1 MGKQRGE
8 GARKVSVGELAGLLV
23 AVFWAVL
30 VTLLAVVLVRLSRV
44 LREATVLVSAVTEQ
58 AVPLLVDAG
67 AAVRSANEQLERVD
81 EITANV
87 QDAAANANALSST
100 VAATLGGPL
109 VKVAAFSYGVRKAV
123 SKQNGTAALPQQQ
136 SEREALARLVRA
148 EVRAA
153 TAPSRGGLLSKVRRA
168 VRG

>member
-1 MGKQRGE
+1 M
-8 GARKVSVGELAGLLV
+8 SVGELAGLLV

-44 LREATVLVSAVTEQ
+44 LKEAAVLVSAVTEQ
-58 AVPLLVDAG
+58 AVPLLSDAG
-67 AAVRSANEQLERVD
+67 AAVRSANEQLDRVD

-123 SKQNGTAALPQQQ
+123 ARQQGGLPPMPSQAG
-136 SEREALARLVRA
+136 EREELARLVRA

-153 TAPSRGGLLSKVRRA
+153 TAPRSGLLSRVRRA

>member
-1 MGKQRGE
+1 M
-8 GARKVSVGELAGLLV
+8 SVGELAGLLV

-30 VTLLAVVLVRLSRV
+30 VTLLAVVLVRLSKV

-58 AVPLLVDAG
+58 AVPLLTDAS

-109 VKVAAFSYGVRKAV
+109 VKMAAFSYGVRKAV
-123 SKQNGTAALPQQQ
+123 SKQQAAVTVPQQ
-136 SEREALARLVRA
+136 SAERDALARMIRA

-153 TAPSRGGLLSKVRRA
+153 TAPRGTGLLSRVRRA

>member
-1 MGKQRGE
+1 M
-8 GARKVSVGELAGLLV
+8 SVGELAGLIV
-23 AVFWAVL
+23 AVGWAVL
-30 VTLLAVVLVRLSRV
+30 VTLLAVVLVRLSKV
-44 LREATVLVSAVTEQ
+44 LREATVLVSSVTEQ

-67 AAVRSANEQLERVD
+67 AAVRSAHEQLERVD

-123 SKQNGTAALPQQQ
+123 SRQQGTLTLPQQGAEQ
-136 SEREALARLVRA
+136 DALTRLIRA

-153 TAPSRGGLLSKVRRA
+153 TAPRGGLLSRVRRA
-168 VRG
+168 VKG

>member
-1 MGKQRGE
+1 M
-8 GARKVSVGELAGLLV
+8 AGLIV

-44 LREATVLVSAVTEQ
+44 LKEAASLVSAVSAQ
-58 AVPLLVDAG
+58 AVPLLEDAS
-67 AAVRSANEQLERVD
+67 AALADAQQQLDRVD

-109 VKVAAFSYGVRKAV
+109 VKVAAFSYGVRRAV
-123 SKQNGTAALPQQQ
+123 ARQQGAAGRVPVQGD
-136 SEREALARLVRA
+136 RDAIAALVRA

-153 TAPSRGGLLSKVRRA
+153 TAPRRRGLASRIRRA

>member
-1 MGKQRGE
+1 M
-8 GARKVSVGELAGLLV
+8 SVGELAGLLV

-30 VTLLAVVLVRLSRV
+30 VTLLAVVLVRLSKV
-44 LREATVLVSAVTEQ
+44 LKEATVLVSAVTEQ

-67 AAVRSANEQLERVD
+67 TAVRSANEQLERVD

-123 SKQNGTAALPQQQ
+123 ARQQGSAPLPEQAAD
-136 SEREALARLVRA
+136 RDALARLVRA

-153 TAPSRGGLLSKVRRA
+153 TVPRSSGLIARVRRA

>member
-1 MGKQRGE
+1 M
-8 GARKVSVGELAGLLV
+8 SVGELAGLLV

-44 LREATVLVSAVTEQ
+44 LKEAAVLVSAVTEQ
-58 AVPLLVDAG
+58 AVPLLSEAG

-123 SKQNGTAALPQQQ
+123 AKQNGTATLPTRPG
-136 SEREALARLVRA
+136 EREELARLIRA

-153 TAPSRGGLLSKVRRA
+153 TAARSGLFARVRRA

>member
-1 MGKQRGE
+1 M
-8 GARKVSVGELAGLLV
+8 SVGELAGLLV

-44 LREATVLVSAVTEQ
+44 LKEATVLVSAVTEQ
-58 AVPLLVDAG
+58 AVPLLSDAG

-123 SKQNGTAALPQQQ
+123 ARQNGTATLPPQQ

-153 TAPSRGGLLSKVRRA
+153 TAPRGGLLGRVRRA

>member
-1 MGKQRGE
+1 VSGGE
-8 GARKVSVGELAGLLV
+8 VAGLVV

-30 VTLLAVVLVRLSRV
+30 VTLLAVVLVRLAAA
-44 LREATVLVSAVTEQ
+44 LREATALVAAVAERT
-58 AVPLLVDAG
+58 VPLLDE
-67 AAVRSANEQLERVD
+67 AAETLRAANDQLARVD

-109 VKVAAFSYGVRKAV
+109 VKLSAFSYGVRSAV
-123 SKQNGTAALPQQQ
+123 AKQRSAGQPEGRIPHQT
-136 SEREALARLVRA
+136 ERELIARMVKA

-153 TAPSRGGLLSKVRRA
+153 TVRRGA
-168 VRG
+168 FARLLRKG

>member
-1 MGKQRGE
+1 M
-8 GARKVSVGELAGLLV
+8 SVGELAGLLV

-30 VTLLAVVLVRLSRV
+30 VTLLAVVLVRLSTV
-44 LREATVLVSAVTEQ
+44 LREAAVLVSAVTEQ
-58 AVPLLVDAG
+58 AVPLLHDAG
-67 AAVRSANEQLERVD
+67 AAVRGANEQLERVD

-123 SKQNGTAALPQQQ
+123 LRQRGGVTLPQQAAD
-136 SEREALARLVRA
+136 REALARLVRA

-153 TAPSRGGLLSKVRRA
+153 TAPRRGGLISRVRRA

>member
-1 MGKQRGE
+1 M
-8 GARKVSVGELAGLLV
+8 SVGELAGLLV

-30 VTLLAVVLVRLSRV
+30 VTLLAVVLVRLSTV

-58 AVPLLVDAG
+58 AVPLLTEAG

-100 VAATLGGPL
+100 VAATIGGPL

-123 SKQNGTAALPQQQ
+123 ARQQGAAAVPGQPAD
-136 SEREALARLVRA
+136 RDALARLVRA

-153 TAPSRGGLLSKVRRA
+153 TAPRGGLLARVRRA

>member
-1 MGKQRGE
+1 M
-8 GARKVSVGELAGLLV
+8 SVGELAGLLV

-44 LREATVLVSAVTEQ
+44 LKEATVLVSAVTEQ
-58 AVPLLVDAG
+58 AVPLLIDAG
-67 AAVRSANEQLERVD
+67 AAVRSANEQLDRVD

-87 QDAAANANALSST
+87 QDAAANAKALSST
-100 VAATLGGPL
+100 AAATLGGPL
-109 VKVAAFSYGVRKAV
+109 MKVAAFSYGVRKAV
-123 SKQNGTAALPQQQ
+123 AKQQGALPNVPLQAG
-136 SEREALARLVRA
+136 ERDELARLIRA

-153 TAPSRGGLLSKVRRA
+153 TAPRSGLLSRVRRA

>member
-1 MGKQRGE
+1 M
-8 GARKVSVGELAGLLV
+8 SVGELAGLIV
-23 AVFWAVL
+23 AVGWAVL
-30 VTLLAVVLVRLSRV
+30 VTLLAVVLVRLSKV
-44 LREATVLVSAVTEQ
+44 LREATVLVSSVTEQ
-58 AVPLLVDAG
+58 AVPLLADAS
-67 AAVRSANEQLERVD
+67 AAVRSAHEQLERVD

-123 SKQNGTAALPQQQ
+123 GRQQSGLTLPQPGVE
-136 SEREALARLVRA
+136 SDALTRLIRA

-153 TAPSRGGLLSKVRRA
+153 TAPRGGLLARVRRA
-168 VRG
+168 VKG

>member
-1 MGKQRGE
+1 M
-8 GARKVSVGELAGLLV
+8 SVGELAGLLV

-44 LREATVLVSAVTEQ
+44 LKEATVLVSAVTEQ
-58 AVPLLVDAG
+58 AVPLLTDAG

-123 SKQNGTAALPQQQ
+123 AKQQGTATLPAQP
-136 SEREALARLVRA
+136 SEREELARLVRA

-153 TAPSRGGLLSKVRRA
+153 TAPRTGLLSRVRRA

>member
-1 MGKQRGE
+1 M
-8 GARKVSVGELAGLLV
+8 SVGELAGLLV

-30 VTLLAVVLVRLSRV
+30 VTLLAVVLVRLSKV
-44 LREATVLVSAVTEQ
+44 LREATVLVAAVTEQ
-58 AVPLLVDAG
+58 AVPLLTDAG

-100 VAATLGGPL
+100 VAATIGGPL

-123 SKQNGTAALPQQQ
+123 GRQQAGLTVPQQAG
-136 SEREALARLVRA
+136 EREELARLIRA

-153 TAPSRGGLLSKVRRA
+153 TAPRGGLLGRVRRA

>member
-1 MGKQRGE
+1 M
-8 GARKVSVGELAGLLV
+8 SVGELAGLLV

-30 VTLLAVVLVRLSRV
+30 VTLLAVVLVRLSKV

-58 AVPLLVDAG
+58 AVPLLTEAG

-100 VAATLGGPL
+100 VAATIGGPL

-123 SKQNGTAALPQQQ
+123 ARQQAGPAVPEQAAD
-136 SEREALARLVRA
+136 RDALARLVRA

-153 TAPSRGGLLSKVRRA
+153 TAPRSGGLLARVRRA

>member
-1 MGKQRGE
+1 M
-8 GARKVSVGELAGLLV
+8 SVGELAGVLV

-44 LREATVLVSAVTEQ
+44 LREAAVLVSAVTEQ
-58 AVPLLVDAG
+58 AVPLLTDAG

-87 QDAAANANALSST
+87 QDAAANAKALSST
-100 VAATLGGPL
+100 AAATLGGPL
-109 VKVAAFSYGVRKAV
+109 MKVAAFSYGVRKAV
-123 SKQNGTAALPQQQ
+123 ARQQGNLPPVPEQAG
-136 SEREALARLVRA
+136 EREELARLIRA

-153 TAPSRGGLLSKVRRA
+153 TAPRNGLLSRVRRA

>member
-1 MGKQRGE
+1 
-8 GARKVSVGELAGLLV
+8 VSVGEMAGLIV

-30 VTLLAVVLVRLSRV
+30 VTLLAMVLIRLSRV
-44 LREATVLVSAVTEQ
+44 LTEATVLVRAVSEQ
-58 AVPLLVDAG
+58 AVPLLEDAS
-67 AAVRSANEQLERVD
+67 AAVRGAHEQLDRVD

-109 VKVAAFSYGVRKAV
+109 VKVAAFSYGVRRAV
-123 SKQNGTAALPQQQ
+123 ARQNGVPVAHTRLPQQDH
-136 SEREALARLVRA
+136 EAIAALVRA
-148 EVRAA
+148 EVRSA
-153 TAPSRGGLLSKVRRA
+153 TARRSGLVGRIRRA

>member
-1 MGKQRGE
+1 M
-8 GARKVSVGELAGLLV
+8 SVGELAGLIV
-23 AVFWAVL
+23 AVGWAVL
-30 VTLLAVVLVRLSRV
+30 VTLLAVVLVRLSKV

-58 AVPLLVDAG
+58 AVPLLTDAG
-67 AAVRSANEQLERVD
+67 AAVRSAQEQLVRVD
-81 EITANV
+81 DITANV

-123 SKQNGTAALPQQQ
+123 GKQNGSLTLPQQ
-136 SEREALARLVRA
+136 STEHEALARLIRA

-153 TAPSRGGLLSKVRRA
+153 TAPRGGLLSA
-168 VRG
+168 SGEP

>member
-1 MGKQRGE
+1 M
-8 GARKVSVGELAGLLV
+8 SVGELAGLLV

-30 VTLLAVVLVRLSRV
+30 VTLLAVVLVRLSKV
-44 LREATVLVSAVTEQ
+44 LREATVLVSAVTEK
-58 AVPLLVDAG
+58 AVPLLVEAG

-100 VAATLGGPL
+100 VAATIGGPL

-123 SKQNGTAALPQQQ
+123 GRQQAGLTLPQRG
-136 SEREALARLVRA
+136 SEREELARLVRA

-153 TAPSRGGLLSKVRRA
+153 TAPRGGLLARVRRA

>member
-1 MGKQRGE
+1 M
-8 GARKVSVGELAGLLV
+8 SVGELAGLLV

-44 LREATVLVSAVTEQ
+44 LKEAAVLVSAVTEQ
-58 AVPLLVDAG
+58 AVPLLTDAG

-123 SKQNGTAALPQQQ
+123 AKQQGGLPSVPLQ
-136 SEREALARLVRA
+136 SGEREELARLIRA

-153 TAPSRGGLLSKVRRA
+153 NAPRGGLLSRVRRA

>member
-1 MGKQRGE
+1 M
-8 GARKVSVGELAGLLV
+8 SVGELAGLLV

-30 VTLLAVVLVRLSRV
+30 VTLLAVVLVRLSKV
-44 LREATVLVSAVTEQ
+44 LKEATVLVSAVTEQ

-67 AAVRSANEQLERVD
+67 TAVRSANEQLERVD

-100 VAATLGGPL
+100 VAATIGGPL

-123 SKQNGTAALPQQQ
+123 ARQQGTAAVPEQAAD
-136 SEREALARLVRA
+136 RDALARLVRA

-153 TAPSRGGLLSKVRRA
+153 TAPRSGGLLARVRRA

>member
-1 MGKQRGE
+1 M
-8 GARKVSVGELAGLLV
+8 SVGELAGLLV

-44 LREATVLVSAVTEQ
+44 LKEATVLVSAVTEQ

-100 VAATLGGPL
+100 VAATIGGPL

-123 SKQNGTAALPQQQ
+123 GRQQAGPSVPQQP
-136 SEREALARLVRA
+136 SEREELARLIRA

-153 TAPSRGGLLSKVRRA
+153 TAPRSGLLSRVRRA

>member
-1 MGKQRGE
+1 M
-8 GARKVSVGELAGLLV
+8 SVGELAGLLV

-30 VTLLAVVLVRLSRV
+30 VTLLAVVLIRLSKV

-58 AVPLLVDAG
+58 AVPLLQDAN
-67 AAVRSANEQLERVD
+67 AAVRSAHEQLERVD

-87 QDAAANANALSST
+87 QDAAADAKALSST
-100 VAATLGGPL
+100 VAATVGGPL
-109 VKVAAFSYGVRKAV
+109 VKLAAFSYGVRRAV
-123 SKQNGTAALPQQQ
+123 NRQQAGPVVPQQ
-136 SEREALARLVRA
+136 SGEREELARLIRA

-153 TAPSRGGLLSKVRRA
+153 TAPRGGLLARVRRA

>member
-1 MGKQRGE
+1 M
-8 GARKVSVGELAGLLV
+8 SVGELAGLLV

-44 LREATVLVSAVTEQ
+44 LKEATVLVSAVTEQ
-58 AVPLLVDAG
+58 AVPLLTDAG

-123 SKQNGTAALPQQQ
+123 AKQQGAATLPTQPA
-136 SEREALARLVRA
+136 EREELARLIRA

-153 TAPSRGGLLSKVRRA
+153 TAPRGGLLSRVRRA
-168 VRG
+168 VRS

>member
-1 MGKQRGE
+1 M
-8 GARKVSVGELAGLLV
+8 SVGELAGLLV

-30 VTLLAVVLVRLSRV
+30 VTLLAVVLVRLSKV
-44 LREATVLVSAVTEQ
+44 LKEATVLVSAVTEQ

-67 AAVRSANEQLERVD
+67 TAVRSANEQLERVD

-100 VAATLGGPL
+100 VAATIGGPL

-123 SKQNGTAALPQQQ
+123 ARQQGAAALPEQAAD
-136 SEREALARLVRA
+136 RDALARLVRA

-153 TAPSRGGLLSKVRRA
+153 TAPRSGGLIARVRRA

>member
-1 MGKQRGE
+1 M
-8 GARKVSVGELAGLLV
+8 SVGELAGLLV

-30 VTLLAVVLVRLSRV
+30 VTLLAVVLVRLAKV
-44 LREATVLVSAVTEQ
+44 VKEATVLVSAVTEQ

-100 VAATLGGPL
+100 VAATVGGPL

-123 SKQNGTAALPQQQ
+123 RRQQAGVSLPQQ
-136 SEREALARLVRA
+136 SAEREELARMIRA
-148 EVRAA
+148 EIRAA
-153 TAPSRGGLLSKVRRA
+153 SGSRGNGLINRIRRA

>member
-1 MGKQRGE
+1 M
-8 GARKVSVGELAGLLV
+8 SVGELAGLLV

-44 LREATVLVSAVTEQ
+44 LKEATVLVSAVTEQ
-58 AVPLLVDAG
+58 AVPLLTEAG
-67 AAVRSANEQLERVD
+67 AAVRSANEQLDRVD

-87 QDAAANANALSST
+87 QDAAANAKALSST
-100 VAATLGGPL
+100 AAATLGGPL
-109 VKVAAFSYGVRKAV
+109 MKVAAFSYGVRKAV
-123 SKQNGTAALPQQQ
+123 AKQQGALPNVPLQAG
-136 SEREALARLVRA
+136 ERDELARLIRA

-153 TAPSRGGLLSKVRRA
+153 TAPRSGLLSRVRRA

>member
-1 MGKQRGE
+1 MS
-8 GARKVSVGELAGLLV
+8 VSELAGLLV
-23 AVFWAVL
+23 AVGWAVL
-30 VTLLAVVLVRLSRV
+30 VTLLAVVLVRLSKV

-58 AVPLLVDAG
+58 AVPLLHDAADAVH
-67 AAVRSANEQLERVD
+67 AAQQQLERVD
-81 EITANV
+81 DITANV

-123 SKQNGTAALPQQQ
+123 SRRQSALTVPQQPG
-136 SEREALARLVRA
+136 ERDELARLIRA

-153 TAPSRGGLLSKVRRA
+153 TAPKFGLLSRIRRA
-168 VRG
+168 VKG

>member
-1 MGKQRGE
+1 M
-8 GARKVSVGELAGLLV
+8 SVGELAGLLV

-30 VTLLAVVLVRLSRV
+30 VTLLAVVLVRLSKV
-44 LREATVLVSAVTEQ
+44 LREATGLVAAVTEQ
-58 AVPLLVDAG
+58 AVPLLRDANS
-67 AAVRSANEQLERVD
+67 AVRSANEQLERVD

-87 QDAAANANALSST
+87 QDAAADAKALSST

-109 VKVAAFSYGVRKAV
+109 VKLAAFSYGVRKAV
-123 SKQNGTAALPQQQ
+123 ARQQAGPTLPQQAG
-136 SEREALARLVRA
+136 EREELARMIRA

-153 TAPSRGGLLSKVRRA
+153 TAPRGGLLARVRRA